1 MTKTCY
7 TYDPHRENR
16 FLYEYYGYESPLEP
30 GVFLLPENNTWIEP
44 LPPKENYLVVFNK
57 ERQEWEYLL
66 DLDQVTFY
74 DTRTGY
80 RVDYPK
86 REEQGYYTELKPEY
100 DYMYWNGTKWV
111 VKLDRL
117 KEILLSDM
125 DFYRYELEKDGFPL
139 REHGIVDMNERTY
152 KALNNVVQDAFN
164 RLEDTIIFRLKDNSF
179 KEIPKEEAFLASLEM
194 WRKLEEINKALW
206 LIKDTVRASKS
217 YKEITSIPFKDT
229 TLLSYMPRYRNTY
242 AEEEVTDGNS

>member
-1 MTKTCY
+1 MTKICY
-7 TYDPHRENR
+7 SYDPDRENL

-44 LPPKENYLVVFNK
+44 LPPKENYLVVFNT

-100 DYMYWNGTKWV
+100 PDMYWNGKKWV
-111 VKLDRL
+111 IKVKEL
-117 KEILLSDM
+117 KDAILSDL
-125 DFYRYELEKDGFPL
+125 DFYRNELEKDGFPIENYGVL
-139 REHGIVDMNERTY
+139 DLNEKTH
-152 KALNNVVQDAFN
+152 KALTDVVQDAFN
-164 RLEDTIIFRLKDNSF
+164 RFVETITFRLKDNTFS
-179 KEIPKEEAFLASLEM
+179 EIPKEVAFLASLEM
-194 WRKLEEINKALW
+194 WRKLEEINKELW
-206 LIKDTVRASKS
+206 NLKDKLNEVNTF
-217 YKEITSIPFKDT
+217 KEITSISFNNK
-229 TLLSYMPRYRNTY
+229 TLIDYISKYKKYYP
-242 AEEEVTDGNS
+242 EEEVTDANS

>member
-100 DYMYWNGTKWV
+100 EDMYWNGTKWV

-125 DFYRYELEKDGFPL
+125 DFYRYELEKGGFL
-139 REHGIVDMNERTY
+139 IQDYGVLDLNEKTY
-152 KALNNVVQDAFN
+152 KALNEVVQDTFN
-164 RLEDTIIFRLKDNSF
+164 RLGDSINFRLKDNTFKDIPLDIAFMASLDLWRKVQEHKRILWNLKDGIRGAKSF
-179 KEIPKEEAFLASLEM
+179 KEI
-194 WRKLEEINKALW
+194 
-206 LIKDTVRASKS
+206 TQ
-217 YKEITSIPFKDT
+217 IPFKEK
-229 TLLSYMPRYRNTY
+229 TLLDYIERYKKPN
-242 AEEEVTDGNS
+242 EEVEDGNTRE